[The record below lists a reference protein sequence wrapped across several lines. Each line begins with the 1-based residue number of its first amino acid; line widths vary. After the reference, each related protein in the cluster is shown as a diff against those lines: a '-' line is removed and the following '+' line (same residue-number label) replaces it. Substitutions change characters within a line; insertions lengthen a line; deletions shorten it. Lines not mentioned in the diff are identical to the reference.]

1 METLAISKFKMYALK
16 IIAEVAESKKSII
29 ITKRGKAIVK
39 IVPLKDACKKNEAG
53 KLADTIIFEDDIVSP
68 LGEEQWDVCN

>member
-16 IIAEVAESKKSII
+16 IIAEVAKSKKSII

-39 IVPLKDACKKNEAG
+39 IVPFKDVNKKNEAG

-68 LGEEQWDVCN
+68 LGEEQWEVCN

>member
-16 IIAEVAESKKSII
+16 IIAEVAESKKSIV
-29 ITKRGKAIVK
+29 ITKRGKALAK
-39 IVPLKDACKKNEAG
+39 IVPFKDIEKKNEPG

-68 LGEEQWDVCN
+68 LGEEQWEACN